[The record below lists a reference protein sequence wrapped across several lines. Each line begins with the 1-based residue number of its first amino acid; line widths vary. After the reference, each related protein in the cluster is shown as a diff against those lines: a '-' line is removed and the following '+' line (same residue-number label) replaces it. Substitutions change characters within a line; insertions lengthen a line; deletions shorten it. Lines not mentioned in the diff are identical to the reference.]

1 VKVPRPKAVL
11 FDLFDTLIRAIT
23 TDGSEPPTWE
33 ALGIP
38 IEAWQRRWF
47 DNADGRAV
55 GRVADPVEALRMV
68 VHDID
73 PTIPMHRI
81 EEASARRVLRFERSL
96 LEADAAIVG
105 AVERLRARGVRT
117 ALVSNACAGEIEAW
131 PRSPFAPHFDAAVF
145 SCHVGVA
152 KPDRA
157 IFETALA
164 RLDVAAADAI
174 FVGDGASDEHRGARA
189 AGLKTVLVTRL
200 ANDRWA
206 HAMPERRKIVDWTFA
221 DVPEFVEAIE
231 A

>member
-1 VKVPRPKAVL
+1 VL

-38 IEAWQRRWF
+38 IDAWQRRWF
-47 DNADGRAV
+47 DNKDGRAV
-55 GRVADPVEALRMV
+55 GRVTDPVEALRMV

-73 PTIPMHRI
+73 PSIPMHRI
-81 EEASARRVLRFERSL
+81 EEASAKRVRRFERSL
-96 LEADAAIVG
+96 IEADVAIVA
-105 AVERLRARGVRT
+105 AVARLRARGVRT
-117 ALVSNACAGEIEAW
+117 ALVSNACVGEIEAW
-131 PRSPFAPHFDAAVF
+131 PRSPFAPHFDVAVF

-157 IFETALA
+157 IFESALTQ
-164 RLDVAAADAI
+164 LGVAAADAV

-200 ANDRWA
+200 AHDRWA
-206 HAMPERRKIVDWTFA
+206 HAMPERRKIVDWTFD
-221 DVPEFVEAIE
+221 DVPAFVA
-231 A
+231 AVAG